1 MLLSKALR
9 HATSAW
15 LRPLAA
21 RALCSAGPSSSPAP
35 PGAASISEAVALL
48 LEQEDQGVAAD
59 STEDLF
65 LAQVMQQTALQAA
78 VIKYFRAQM
87 EREPNNES
95 YTSLIY
101 ACVKLRH
108 LDAAFG
114 YFEEM
119 LNSGHPPD
127 ARSYSHLIKGCG
139 RARQLRRGEA
149 FFRLLKEREV
159 PQIRDPTVYSALI
172 NMHTHQKPLG
182 FHLTPAEAAPAW
194 AAWEEM
200 RDLGVQPDEVS
211 FNSMLTVCAKA
222 ILPDPTRALEL
233 LDEMK
238 EIGVAPSAVTAT
250 VLMQVFGRANRL
262 DEGRQL
268 LRDLDVVD
276 GVVPTPAC
284 YRTPRARN
292 SARNFWRNSLTAVLS
307 TQARSSTP
315 PPCPATSRAPR
326 RSTTSSW
333 NGRAKSSS
341 THSSTAC
348 RTARTTSSSRAGT
361 PTATPPPSAGWMSCG
376 RSASATR

>member
-1 MLLSKALR
+1 MLRNALR
-9 HATSAW
+9 HATPAR

-21 RALCSAGPSSSPAP
+21 RALCSAGPSSPAP

-65 LAQVMQQTALQAA
+65 LAQVMQQTALQTA

-108 LDAAFG
+108 LDDAFG

-284 YRTPRARN
+284 YRTPRAR
-292 SARNFWRNSLTAVLS
+292 
-307 TQARSSTP
+307 
-315 PPCPATSRAPR
+315 
-326 RSTTSSW
+326 
-333 NGRAKSSS
+333 
-341 THSSTAC
+341 
-348 RTARTTSSSRAGT
+348 
-361 PTATPPPSAGWMSCG
+361 
-376 RSASATR
+376 ATRRAIFGAIR